1 VKHSSADAV
10 ISDCVINLYPHKGAV
25 YRQAFRILKRGGR
38 LAISDVAYSEKPAL
52 EVKWRFEA
60 TWAGY
65 VADANRGVGVF

>member
-52 EVKWRFEA
+52 EVKSRFEA
-60 TWAGY
+60 TWAGC
-65 VADANRGVGVF
+65 VGDANGGVGVF